1 MGPLRLKGGCSER
14 LKRHLF
20 GLMECQALDGGV
32 WEEKEKEGGGGEKGS
47 REEGGG
53 RLGLS
58 ITLSCFTWP
67 FLSRTTW
74 QNPGEVE

>member
-32 WEEKEKEGGGGEKGS
+32 WEEKEKQGGGGRKEVERKV
-47 REEGGG
+47 EGGWG
-53 RLGLS
+53 
-58 ITLSCFTWP
+58 
-67 FLSRTTW
+67 
-74 QNPGEVE
+74 